1 MASQTSR
8 SGRPWRAP
16 VRLADEQAEEA
27 EAARRRRT
35 GEGERGRA
43 QPVGPD
49 EGVDLELDAVDAEAA
64 DIQVEDGA
72 EAEVDDNDEG
82 YDSFIEDRSRPATP
96 PPNPAVVRD
105 ADGWKLVDKLGPT
118 ACFLSSFPALQE
130 VPDQHEQAWVDA
142 FAKVM
147 RKWRGAVTEVDITA
161 ALSWLLFLPQALLR
175 RPTRGGLAGRKE
187 VARRFNYL
195 ARGDWGSVLE
205 MWEKDKSTQTADRE
219 RRRRRRGEVRVERE
233 DDEHKRRREVVALI
247 AAGQISKAM
256 TRVTSHGLANME
268 DAQVMAQVAA
278 KYPPRGRPL
287 PARVPKGQ
295 PVEHLRCLRDRLKA
309 LQPGSAPGCG
319 GMRPEYLRVLGN
331 YLEEPDMMILEEFG
345 MSYLQGDLP
354 KWFYPLWL
362 TVQTVPI
369 FKNSGKCSK
378 VNLLCQKSSQHKT

>member
-1 MASQTSR
+1 
-8 SGRPWRAP
+8 
-16 VRLADEQAEEA
+16 
-27 EAARRRRT
+27 
-35 GEGERGRA
+35 
-43 QPVGPD
+43 
-49 EGVDLELDAVDAEAA
+49 
-64 DIQVEDGA
+64 
-72 EAEVDDNDEG
+72 
-82 YDSFIEDRSRPATP
+82 
-96 PPNPAVVRD
+96 
-105 ADGWKLVDKLGPT
+105 
-118 ACFLSSFPALQE
+118 
-130 VPDQHEQAWVDA
+130 
-142 FAKVM
+142 M
-147 RKWRGAVTEVDITA
+147 RKWREAATEVDITTV
-161 ALSWLLFLPQALLR
+161 LSWLLFLPQALLR

-219 RRRRRRGEVRVERE
+219 RRRRRRGELRVERE

-369 FKNSGKCSK
+369 FKNSGKCAVRPLGLRTPLLK
-378 VNLLCQKSSQHKT
+378 VFHKQVVCKTCLR

>member
-64 DIQVEDGA
+64 DIQVEDGD

-96 PPNPAVVRD
+96 PPNPAAVRD
-105 ADGWKLVDKLGPT
+105 ADGWKLVAKLGPT

-147 RKWRGAVTEVDITA
+147 RKWREAATEVDITTV
-161 ALSWLLFLPQALLR
+161 LSWLLFLPQALLR

-219 RRRRRRGEVRVERE
+219 RRRRRGELRVERE

-331 YLEEPDMMILEEFG
+331 Y
-345 MSYLQGDLP
+345 
-354 KWFYPLWL
+354 
-362 TVQTVPI
+362 
-369 FKNSGKCSK
+369 
-378 VNLLCQKSSQHKT
+378 